1 MTEKVY
7 IQTFFYVWFMII
19 IGSVIFYFSLNF
31 DYAIAYFLGAVTSVM
46 LMSHNYKTT
55 MKTARIDPTQLKVR
69 TIKNYVFR
77 YFFYIIIAVF
87 IYIRNENIYHIFP
100 LFLGYATFKIVMM
113 INFFIQRK
121 GVERE

>member
-7 IQTFFYVWFMII
+7 VQTFFYVWFMII
-19 IGSVIFYFSLNF
+19 IGSLIFYFSLNF

-55 MKTARIDPTQLKVR
+55 MKTARIDPSQLKVR

-77 YFFYIIIAVF
+77 YFFYTMIAVF
-87 IYIRNENIYHIFP
+87 IYLQNENIYHIFP

-113 INFFIQRK
+113 INFFVQRK